1 MSKQFTVRIAISP
14 EQHIL
19 KGILK
24 DRNLWTKIFQAL
36 YLGFSAQSL
45 LKKKKKKKK
54 KAIDISG
61 RRRDCPAALL
71 WHT

>member
-1 MSKQFTVRIAISP
+1 MTKQFTVRIAISP

-45 LKKKKKKKK
+45 LKKKKKKK
-54 KAIDISG
+54 SN
-61 RRRDCPAALL
+61 
-71 WHT
+71 